1 MPMGLMS
8 YLLFSGSF
16 LHDLIRI
23 SLNSF
28 VSCLPASKTG
38 GNLVRALNE

>member
-16 LHDLIRI
+16 FLFLHDLIRI

-28 VSCLPASKTG
+28 VSFSLPLKQVVTW
-38 GNLVRALNE
+38 